1 MMKIVKL
8 IVGPM
13 ASNCYIAWDEDTKDA
28 VIIDPGFEDDR
39 IMETVE
45 KHGLKVGKILLT
57 HGHFDHIGD
66 LEKTKAQTGAKVYIY
81 ADDADT
87 LTSAGK
93 NLSTMVG
100 QPMNPGPADVL
111 LRDGDE
117 VEISPNIKLTTIHTP
132 GHTVGSCCFVGED
145 VIFSGDTLFEGSI
158 GRTDFPGGS
167 YENMMKSLSRLMT
180 YDDDMT
186 VLPGHGE
193 NTDIAYERARNPFI
207 ARG

>member
-1 MMKIVKL
+1 MKIETFVTGIIGTNTYVAYNETTKEAVLVDPAACTKKL
-8 IVGPM
+8 MHFIEEEGLSM
-13 ASNCYIAWDEDTKDA
+13 KA
-28 VIIDPGFEDDR
+28 V
-39 IMETVE
+39 
-45 KHGLKVGKILLT
+45 LLT
-57 HGHFDHIGD
+57 HGHFDHIGG

>member
-57 HGHFDHIGD
+57 HGHFDHIGG
-66 LEKTKAQTGAKVYIY
+66 LGKTKAQTGAKVYIY